1 MDPLTIIG
9 MAGKAA
15 QGVAGIIGGIV
26 GSQAMK
32 DEQETAASQFD
43 KRMRSYE
50 SFDFQN
56 LYADIENPMEDL
68 RVGTQAAEF
77 QAQQTQQGLA
87 QTLDALR
94 SSGGGAGAAALA
106 QTLAQAQAQSNQQI
120 ASGIEQQELANESAR
135 AAMQAELNLK
145 EASGAM
151 EVQDFELGRT
161 ETLLDMSSQR
171 KQAADAARTKATES
185 ILSGVGQLSGS
196 VAAFGAMGGFK
207 DGIKKYDEGEVA
219 KKQGD

>member
-26 GSQAMK
+26 GSKARR
-32 DEQETAASQFD
+32 DEQETATDQFN
-43 KRMRSYE
+43 KRMGDYQ
-50 SFDFQN
+50 SFNFEN

-68 RVGTQAAEF
+68 RVGTKAAEF

-120 ASGIEQQELANESAR
+120 AAGIEQQELANESAK
-135 AAMQAELNLK
+135 AQAQAQLNLQEATGAMQ
-145 EASGAM
+145 
-151 EVQDFELGRT
+151 VQEFELGRT

-171 KQAADAARTKATES
+171 KQAADAARAQATES
-185 ILSGVGQLSGS
+185 ILGGVGQLGGS
-196 VAAFGAMGGFK
+196 VAAFGAMGGFSK
-207 DGIKKYDEGEVA
+207 KENKKYDTG
-219 KKQGD
+219 QPG